1 MKNLYL
7 IRHAKSDWDNPKLS
21 DRERPLN
28 KRGKR
33 DAPKMAAILHEK
45 NIDPQLLISSPSVRT
60 MTTAKYF
67 CEELKYDYNKIN
79 VDNNIYLASLETLI
93 SIIKNMNDNL
103 NSVIMF
109 AHNPGITE
117 LVNNLSKKKVNNV
130 PTCGI
135 AAISFEV
142 DHWNEINKS
151 NSSLVFFDYPK
162 RYK

>member
-33 DAPKMAAILHEK
+33 DAPKMAEILHKK

-67 CEELKYDYNKIN
+67 CEKLKYDYNKIT
-79 VDNNIYLASLETLI
+79 VDNDIYLASLETLI
-93 SIIKNMNDNL
+93 SIIKNMDDNL
-103 NSVIMF
+103 NSVVMF

-117 LVNNLSKKKVNNV
+117 LVNNLSKEKVNNV

-135 AAISFEV
+135 AAISFEAN
-142 DHWNEINKS
+142 HWNEINKS
-151 NSSLVFFDYPK
+151 NSSLVFFEYPK
-162 RYK
+162 KYK